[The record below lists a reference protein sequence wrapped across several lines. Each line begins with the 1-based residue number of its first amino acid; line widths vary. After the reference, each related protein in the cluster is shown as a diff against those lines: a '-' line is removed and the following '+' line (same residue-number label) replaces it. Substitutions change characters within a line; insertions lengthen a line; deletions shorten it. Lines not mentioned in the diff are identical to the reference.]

1 MGTYVNRK
9 ESPFKTG
16 VLQHSGYKLYR
27 QEGTGKGTETEC
39 REGGENQVEVVVWKS
54 NKHFKKVGGTTK

>member
-1 MGTYVNRK
+1 MGTYGNRK

-39 REGGENQVEVVVWKS
+39 REGGEKPGGSGGLEVK
-54 NKHFKKVGGTTK
+54 